1 MATSLRAAADVAR
14 SAFDAALAAR
24 DADAAAAAVLDLE
37 QALADWTADT
47 LQSDDADHARRVL
60 RGMVLELAGAAR
72 DGLVDPA
79 QRMAPLVEALLDSRA
94 AARANRD
101 YALAD
106 ALRDRLAAAG
116 VEVRDAPE
124 GAIWSVRA

>member
-1 MATSLRAAADVAR
+1 
-14 SAFDAALAAR
+14 
-24 DADAAAAAVLDLE
+24 
-37 QALADWTADT
+37 
-47 LQSDDADHARRVL
+47 
-60 RGMVLELAGAAR
+60 MVLELAAAAR

-79 QRMAPLVEALLDSRA
+79 RRMAPLVEALLDSRA
-94 AARANRD
+94 AARANHD

-124 GAIWSVRA
+124 GAIWSVRG